1 MDTVIVKAII
11 GATYLGLVVAIA
23 VGIDRLKAALTA
35 VAIVVLV
42 SIFSTTISPLDA
54 LHYIDLDVIGLIIF
68 ASAIS
73 WFMEDC
79 GLVKL
84 IALKIVRSSKGS
96 TLRLT
101 LLTSIIGG
109 LLSTF
114 MENVS
119 VVLILSPIV
128 ITTCSMAGINPVSV
142 VVMMALSVNIAGSAL
157 LVGDPQAA
165 IVASRYNLGFFDFI
179 YYLGKPSMFI
189 IVLAGMLTA
198 IFLSPAYAKPSR
210 SSFSH
215 GFIETKST
223 EVDKKYIAAVTSAL
237 IAKIA
242 LLSLRKELGLSLT
255 ASAAVPTL
263 VLIAFYGLRKGREL
277 FKAAFDYKLL
287 LFIASMFYLVGFM
300 DKSGLTADI
309 ANTILLY
316 SGSAIATSALLILL
330 SAIASSVIDNIP
342 IITAMIPVVNAIAAN
357 YKNAEPVI
365 FAWGLLIGATIGGNA
380 TYIGASSNYTAVR
393 ILEKHG
399 EKVGFM
405 DFLKIGGIYTLISL
419 TASTTLYYL
428 FYYELINPPL

>member
-1 MDTVIVKAII
+1 MDTAIVKAII
-11 GATYLGLVVAIA
+11 GATYLGLVAAIA
-23 VGIDRLKAALTA
+23 VGIDRLKAALAA
-35 VAIVVLV
+35 VAIAVLV
-42 SIFSTTISPLDA
+42 SIFSTAISPLDV
-54 LHYIDLDVIGLIIF
+54 LHYIDLDVIGLIVF

-84 IALKIVRSSKGS
+84 IALKIVKLSKGS

-128 ITTCSMAGINPVSV
+128 ITTCNMAGVNPVSV
-142 VVMMALSVNIAGSAL
+142 VVMMALSINIAGSAL

-165 IVASRYNLGFFDFI
+165 IVASRYSLGFFDFI
-179 YYLGKPSMFI
+179 YYLGRPSMFI
-189 IVLAGMLTA
+189 IVLVGMLTA
-198 IFLSPAYAKPSR
+198 IILSPVYAKPSR
-210 SSFSH
+210 SSFNYNFAEINSA
-215 GFIETKST
+215 
-223 EVDKKYIAAVTSAL
+223 EVDRKYAAAVTLAL

-255 ASAAVPTL
+255 ASAAAPTL
-263 VLIAFYGLRKGREL
+263 VLITLYGLRKRREL
-277 FKAAFDYKLL
+277 LKAALDYRLL
-287 LFIASMFYLVGFM
+287 IFIALMFYLVGFM
-300 DKSGLTADI
+300 DKSGLTTDI
-309 ANTILLY
+309 ANMILLY
-316 SGSAIATSALLILL
+316 SGSAIETSALLILL
-330 SAIASSVIDNIP
+330 SALASSVIDNIP

-357 YKNAEPVI
+357 YKNVEPVVL
-365 FAWGLLIGATIGGNA
+365 AWSLLIGATIGGNA

-399 EKVGFM
+399 EKVSFM
-405 DFLKIGGIYTLISL
+405 DFLKIGGIYTLVSL
-419 TASTTLYYL
+419 IASTTLYYSL
-428 FYYELINPPL
+428 YYEFMNP